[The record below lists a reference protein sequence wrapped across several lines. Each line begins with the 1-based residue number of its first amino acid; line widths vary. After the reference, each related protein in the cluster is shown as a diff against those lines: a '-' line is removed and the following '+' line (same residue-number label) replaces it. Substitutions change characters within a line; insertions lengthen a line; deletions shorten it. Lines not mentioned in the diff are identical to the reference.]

1 MNQED
6 RAGLEVIE
14 MLAKVV
20 ELAGGLDGLLTSTEP
35 GAAIGLRILV
45 AWNRDVIVANMA
57 RCTHIARP
65 RLHAVE
71 GGRATD
77 TPAPRSTAH
86 LSLAPVIA

>member
-1 MNQED
+1 VSQED

-14 MLAKVV
+14 LLAKVV
-20 ELAGGLDGLLTSTEP
+20 ELPGGLDGLLTCKDP
-35 GAAIGLRILV
+35 GAAIALRILV

-65 RLHAVE
+65 RLHTIE
-71 GGRATD
+71 GDRATD

-86 LSLAPVIA
+86 LSLAPVIP